1 MPNAITLP
9 MHACPHPRRILVI
22 RLRQLGDTLL
32 ATPLLRQLRRLYP
45 SAEVDVLCQP
55 QNEVILRENPHINRR
70 ILLPA
75 GAGVRKLWEVAS
87 QLRRNRYDWVLD
99 SQAMPKTA
107 VLSRIAGAARR
118 VPLRNRPLRNRLFYT
133 HTFDDSQTPVEYAG
147 RQNLR
152 MTLDP
157 RIDLNDVAL
166 DFPIGQAA
174 EAVAERFARRY
185 MAGPTAAVF
194 VVASTPER
202 QWPLLRFAELAD
214 RLADSGL
221 QPLLMYGPGHEADA
235 RRVAEC
241 MKRPALLDYP
251 QLSFAELRGVLARC
265 DLFVGNDGGPHH
277 VATAA
282 GVPSVTLF
290 RINPSRWAP
299 PGRPHQ
305 RFVASTEVASPH
317 DAYGL
322 FTPEPFDSIPV
333 DAVWRQV
340 ERSLSAPALRV
351 A

>member
-1 MPNAITLP
+1 MPHAITLP

-55 QNEVILRENPHINRR
+55 QNEVILRQNPHINRR
-70 ILLPA
+70 IVLPA
-75 GAGVRKLWEVAS
+75 GAAFGKLWEIAS

-107 VLSRIAGAARR
+107 ILSRIAGAARR

-133 HTFDDSQTPVEYAG
+133 HAIDASQSPLEYAG

-152 MTLDP
+152 LTLDP
-157 RIDLNDVAL
+157 RIDPDDLTL
-166 DFPIGQAA
+166 EFPICAES
-174 EAVAERFARRY
+174 EAVAERFAHRY
-185 MAGPTAAVF
+185 LQGPTAAMF

-202 QWPLLRFAELAD
+202 QWPLERFAGLAD
-214 RLADSGL
+214 RLSDSGL
-221 QPLLMYGPGHEADA
+221 SPLILYGPGQEGAARFVADQM
-235 RRVAEC
+235 R
-241 MKRPALLDYP
+241 RPALIDYP
-251 QLSFAELRGVLARC
+251 MLGFAELRGVLARC

-290 RINPSRWAP
+290 RINPVRWAP

-305 RFVASTEVASPH
+305 RFVASTDVASPH
-317 DAYGL
+317 EACGL
-322 FTPEPFDSIPV
+322 FTPEPFESIPV
-333 DAVWRQV
+333 DAVWRQI